1 MKRYI
6 DILFCILKSKKI
18 FSVEKKKFVIFDCVN
33 SDILSKLLPKNQ
45 TYIISARVYLIKKIL
60 INFKTISFLFKNF
73 FKRKP
78 QLNYFISLINQI
90 QPKFVLTTI
99 DNSFNFSI
107 LSKYFDIIIFRQIKN
122 F

>member
-1 MKRYI
+1 MKRLFK
-6 DILFCILKSKKI
+6 ILLCVAKSEKI

-45 TYIISARVYLIKKIL
+45 THIISARVYLIKKIL
-60 INFKTISFLFKNF
+60 INFKTISFILKNF

-99 DNSFNFSI
+99 DNSFNFSSI
-107 LSKYFDIIIFRQIKN
+107 ELE
-122 F
+122 